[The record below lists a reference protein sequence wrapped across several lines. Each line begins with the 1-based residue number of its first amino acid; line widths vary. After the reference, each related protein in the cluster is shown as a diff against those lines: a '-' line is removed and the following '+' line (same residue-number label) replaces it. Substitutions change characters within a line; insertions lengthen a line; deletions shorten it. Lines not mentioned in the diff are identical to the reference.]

1 MLTFGGT
8 PVIINN
14 VADGMLLCELYGL
27 VVQLVRTLACHAR
40 GRGFEPHP
48 GRQPI
53 LGYAFVAQLVEQ
65 RTENPRVVGSIP
77 TGATTFMRV

>member
-1 MLTFGGT
+1 MIQKKRPFVKRKGPEKTKNFFGKNLKKLLTKCD
-8 PVIINN
+8 PSRIINN

-48 GRQPI
+48 GRHM
-53 LGYAFVAQLVEQ
+53 LLWLS
-65 RTENPRVVGSIP
+65 R
-77 TGATTFMRV
+77 